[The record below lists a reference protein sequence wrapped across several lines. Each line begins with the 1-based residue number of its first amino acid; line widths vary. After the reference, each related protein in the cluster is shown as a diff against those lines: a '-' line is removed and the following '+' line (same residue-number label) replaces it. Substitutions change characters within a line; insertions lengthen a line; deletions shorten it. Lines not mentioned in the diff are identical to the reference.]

1 MNYHLDVTLRSRLL
15 RKQSLKNS
23 LKQNREFISAVVN
36 FADNLK
42 LIRNWLF
49 YLFEII
55 ITKNYSNL
63 STLYPIQLW
72 FYIKGSW
79 LYCGKNRFCCLN
91 YVFPA
96 NLSVKKKKLMNYDS
110 DFWPNAA
117 LQTSAALSLGGTVCS
132 SVVLSCLLFSMPLTN
147 VQVLMCDHET
157 GVHRCSVSVLY
168 LLCKNK

>member
-49 YLFEII
+49 YWFEII
-55 ITKNYSNL
+55 IIKNYSNL

-96 NLSVKKKKLMNYDS
+96 NLSVKKKKSWWIMT
-110 DFWPNAA
+110 
-117 LQTSAALSLGGTVCS
+117 QTFDQMQLFRPAQPCLWVVLCVLVLS
-132 SVVLSCLLFSMPLTN
+132 SVVFS
-147 VQVLMCDHET
+147 
-157 GVHRCSVSVLY
+157 S
-168 LLCKNK
+168 LCHLQMFKS